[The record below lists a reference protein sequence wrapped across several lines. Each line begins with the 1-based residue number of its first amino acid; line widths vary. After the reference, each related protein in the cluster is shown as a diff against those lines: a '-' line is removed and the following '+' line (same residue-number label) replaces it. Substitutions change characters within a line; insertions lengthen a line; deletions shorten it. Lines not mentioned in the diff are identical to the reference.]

1 MNLPATTSRI
11 FELEEALLAMP
22 QLELEVRHHFAP
34 GVYVRE
40 LRIPAGTCLTGAV
53 HNTEHLNVC
62 VRGRLKVVSSTMP
75 DKVVEGGEIFCSPPG
90 TKRAAYVEEDTV
102 WLTIHATEETD
113 IDRLE
118 LMLVHNDRKRLEG

>member
-1 MNLPATTSRI
+1 MNLPATISRL
-11 FELEEALLAMP
+11 FELESALAELP

-53 HNTEHLNVC
+53 HNTEHLNIC
-62 VRGRLKVVSSTMP
+62 VKGRLRVVSTTMP
-75 DKVVEGGEIFCSPPG
+75 DSIVEGYTIFTSPPG

-102 WLTIHATEETD
+102 WLTVHVTEETD
-113 IDRLE
+113 IGKLE
-118 LMLVHNDRKRLEG
+118 SMLVHNDRKRLEA